1 MSGTWW
7 LIVTASEVA
16 WVISITM
23 WILFERRSP
32 VATIAWILAL
42 ALLPIVGVIIY
53 LLIGPR
59 RFDRKKVRR
68 EAARQVA
75 RKAATMGA
83 VAAPEPPHG
92 GVAGFMALGEA
103 ASGAAAQPRP
113 AAVDLYFAGQ
123 DAYAAIVEAIAAA
136 EHHVHLEYYIWAP
149 DNIGTRMRDA
159 LVERAQHGVEVRL
172 LIDGLGSASAKKRF
186 WAPLL
191 AAGGQVRRFNAIT
204 PRRLRPRMANFRTHR
219 KIVVVDGRVGFTGG
233 MNVTDVHT
241 AEFSGE
247 AAWRDTHLRLDGDAV
262 RGLQLIFCEGW
273 HDVCDQV
280 IEGERYFPAA
290 APPRA
295 DDRPVQVMASG
306 PDENFDVIHKLFVAA
321 ISKARRRVFLTAP
334 YFVPDASLFTALTT
348 AALSGVD
355 VRVLVPA
362 KNDLRLVGAASRSYY
377 PDLLEHGVR
386 IFEYGPPMLHAKT
399 MVVDDRLSIIG
410 TANADARSFML
421 NFEVIVACYWP
432 EVCERMA
439 EVYTRDLERAL
450 EIDKHYVQTYSFG
463 RRLVQNFARTLS
475 PTL

>member
-7 LIVTASEVA
+7 LIVTASEVT

-23 WILFERRSP
+23 WILFEKRSP

-42 ALLPIVGVIIY
+42 ALLPIVGVVIY

-59 RFDRKKVRR
+59 RFDRKKIRR
-68 EAARQVA
+68 EVARQVV
-75 RKAATMGA
+75 RKATTLTEGSRPDPQHDE
-83 VAAPEPPHG
+83 VN
-92 GVAGFMALGEA
+92 GFITLGET
-103 ASGAAAQPRP
+103 ASGAAGHPRT
-113 AAVDLYFAGQ
+113 AAVELFFAGQ
-123 DAYAAIVEAIAAA
+123 DAYAAIVAAIAAA
-136 EHHVHLEYYIWAP
+136 EHHVHLEYYIWEP
-149 DNIGTRMRDA
+149 DNIGTRIRDA
-159 LVERAQHGVEVRL
+159 LVERAKQGVEVRI
-172 LIDGLGSASAKKRF
+172 LIDGLGSAKAKKRF

-191 AAGGQVRRFNAIT
+191 AAGGQVRRFNALT

-241 AEFSGE
+241 AEFSGA
-247 AAWRDTHLRLDGDAV
+247 AAWRDTHLRLDGDAAL
-262 RGLQLIFCEGW
+262 GLQLIFCEGW

-280 IEGERYFPAA
+280 IEGEKYFPAVR
-290 APPRA
+290 PPR
-295 DDRPVQVMASG
+295 DGDRLVQVMASG
-306 PDENFDVIHKLFVAA
+306 PDENYDVIHKLFVAA
-321 ISKARRRVFLTAP
+321 IAKAERRVFLTAP

-377 PDLLEHGVR
+377 PDLLDHGVR

-410 TANADARSFML
+410 TANADARSFIL

-432 EVCERMA
+432 EVCELMA
-439 EVYTRDLERAL
+439 DVYTRDLESAL
-450 EIDKHYVQTYSFG
+450 EIDKQYVQTYSFG
-463 RRLVQNFARTLS
+463 RRLLQNFARVLS